1 MLSCAVHLLRT
12 GRRVHLPCAV
22 LFAVAAALA
31 AVSAQAQP
39 IVVATEAERY
49 QYELCT
55 LIENAAG
62 DHRIPVGFFTRLIW
76 KESRFRSD
84 AVSPKGAQGIAQ
96 FMPGT
101 ANERGLADPFD
112 PVAAIPASAHLLAD
126 LNRRFG
132 NLGLAAAAYNAGA
145 DRVRGW
151 LADGGSLP
159 FETQDYV
166 LSITGVPAD
175 IWASDGAEDAPEP
188 EGESDCLVLAAKLEK
203 PGAELSPEIATAEA
217 PWGVQVAGN
226 FSRARAIASYAAL
239 QRRFPALLAD
249 RPPMV
254 VAGRMQGRG
263 PRTFYRIRVPAQTRQ
278 EGEAFCAE
286 E

>member
-1 MLSCAVHLLRT
+1 M
-12 GRRVHLPCAV
+12 
-22 LFAVAAALA
+22 LA
-31 AVSAQAQP
+31 ASAEAQP

-55 LIENAAG
+55 LIESAAG
-62 DHRIPVGFFTRLIW
+62 DHGIPVGFFTRLIW

-96 FMPGT
+96 FMPST
-101 ANERGLADPFD
+101 AEERGLADPFD

-166 LSITGVPAD
+166 LSITGVQAD
-175 IWASDGAEDAPEP
+175 SWAAGDAPKNVPEP

-239 QRRFPALLAD
+239 QRRFPTLLAD

-286 E
+286 LAGAGGSCVVLKS